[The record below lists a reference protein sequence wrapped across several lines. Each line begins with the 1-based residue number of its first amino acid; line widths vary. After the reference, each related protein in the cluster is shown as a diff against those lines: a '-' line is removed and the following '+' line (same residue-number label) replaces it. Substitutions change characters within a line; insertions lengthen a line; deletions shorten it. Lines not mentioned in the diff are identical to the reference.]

1 MSAPDKDYDRIVRE
15 NTPLVR
21 SLAARFR
28 GRGAEYDDVF
38 QAGCLGLYKAA
49 LRYDETLGTAFSTYA
64 VPVIIGEIRMLFRDG
79 GAVKVGRALRAL
91 NAAALAAKERVEKRT
106 GREARL
112 GELASELGESPERVA
127 SALTACAPTC
137 SIDAEE
143 TAAVAAADET
153 EASLTRLDLDRAL
166 GMLEPTERRLI
177 LLRYRRGLSQA
188 GVGELLSMSQVQVS
202 RREKKALQK
211 LRAILT

>member
-1 MSAPDKDYDRIVRE
+1 MSAPEKDYDRIVRE
-15 NTPLVR
+15 NAPLVH
-21 SLAARFR
+21 SVALRFK

-79 GAVKVGRALRAL
+79 GAVKVGRALKAL
-91 NAAALAAKERVEKRT
+91 GAAALAAKERIEKET

-112 GELASELGESPERVA
+112 AEVAETLGETPERVA

-143 TAAVAAADET
+143 TAAVAADDET
-153 EASLTRLDLDRAL
+153 ETTLLRLDLARAL
-166 GMLEPTERRLI
+166 GMLEPVERRLI
-177 LLRYRRGLSQA
+177 LLRYRHELSQENA
-188 GVGELLSMSQVQVS
+188 GKALSMSQVQVS
-202 RREKKALQK
+202 RREKKALEK